1 MSEISAKIE
10 SRRGFI
16 INFFYFVLIIG
27 IVFVSFKY
35 FFWTVSPF
43 LIALLVA
50 IILQKPI
57 RKLEK
62 KTKLGH
68 TFISIALVFL
78 LFLIIIGPIAAI
90 IGAITN
96 EISTFVKYIMS
107 NMDDIP
113 AFAEK
118 IQTSILN
125 AIKFLPETLYNSAAK
140 SITTF
145 VTEFSADIDF
155 SKIGLTFDNIL
166 KSFNSVFSVAKN
178 IPDVLLSVIIGI
190 VACVFMTKDYGRIMT
205 FVKRQV
211 PKEKR
216 HFFPEIKNVFFNT
229 IGKLVRAYLLI
240 MLITF
245 VEVFIGLTI
254 LSLFGSVNGSY
265 IFVISLGIAIFDI
278 LPVLGAGGVLI
289 PWAIY
294 GMITKDFTLAIG
306 LIIIYIVILV
316 FRQYIEPK
324 IVGGQLGVHPLI
336 TLSGMY
342 FGLKLFGFIGIFV
355 VPMFIMTLKA
365 LNDNGTIHLWNGSIN
380 PPKSDNPDKKS
391 KLNFNF
397 GKKKQAPIEDDPEE
411 KFNKEYNEINKKK

>member
-1 MSEISAKIE
+1 MSEISTKIE
-10 SRRGFI
+10 NRRGFI
-16 INFFYFVLIIG
+16 INFFYFVLIAG
-27 IVFVSFKY
+27 LAFVSFKY

-43 LIALLVA
+43 LIAILVA
-50 IILQKPI
+50 VSLQKPI
-57 RKLEK
+57 RMIEK

-68 TFISIALVFL
+68 TFISIALVSL
-78 LFLIIIGPIAAI
+78 LFLIIVGPIAAL

-96 EISTFVKYIMS
+96 EISTFVKYVVS
-107 NMDDIP
+107 NMEDIP
-113 AFAEK
+113 AFADK

-125 AIKFLPETLYNSAAK
+125 AIKFLPETLYNSVAK
-140 SITTF
+140 SISTF

-155 SKIGLTFDNIL
+155 SKIGLTFDNIF

-178 IPDVLLSVIIGI
+178 IPDVLLSLIIGV
-190 VACVFMTKDYGRIMT
+190 VACIFMTKDYNRIMT
-205 FVKRQV
+205 FIKRQT

-216 HFFPEIKNVFFNT
+216 HFFPEIKSVFFNT

-245 VEVFIGLTI
+245 VEVFIGLAI

-265 IFVISLGIAIFDI
+265 IFVISLGVAVFDI

-294 GMITKDFTLAIG
+294 GMISKDFTLAIG
-306 LIIIYIVILV
+306 LIIIYVVLLV

-324 IVGGQLGVHPLI
+324 IIGDQLGVHPLV

-365 LNDNGTIHLWNGSIN
+365 LNDNGTVHLWKGSIN
-380 PPKSDNPDKKS
+380 PPKHKDKSKKS
-391 KLNFNF
+391 KFNFNF
-397 GKKKQAPIEDDPEE
+397 GKKKTQSVEIDPEE
-411 KFNKEYNEINKKK
+411 KFNKEFDEINKK